1 MKSFFKKIGK
11 GLKKLGKGIMKIM
24 SSKIG
29 RIIGMVSLAFGV
41 GSIFKAMYQGVMKG
55 TAASTASLGAEV
67 GAEAVKEGVTQGT
80 VEVGKE
86 VGIKAAEKAAET
98 LAGSKAAMDATLEG
112 VVAQTNNLTN
122 AAGTVTGESVLAATS
137 EGVTKAVANGGAE
150 VATKGA
156 TFTPEVVSA
165 TTQQVGQQATQQ
177 TASTSMGLQKDI
189 LASADGA
196 AATTTASAEAGIT
209 AVPDSLLSP
218 SEITRQGTGSTTLQ
232 SAYAPYEPSL
242 LSPTELNLSQTGTAI
257 ETGLTG
263 SLPEGASTYNAS
275 SDLLTAAEKT
285 EIANFNKL
293 SPKKLADTLK
303 DPLTRERYDALA
315 PLSEGLKTEAGV
327 SMSLSPSSQL
337 QGVQEFTSFKEAF
350 QGGDNLISSLG
361 NVAERGL
368 SYDLGELTKGKLTG
382 FVGSRGV
389 YNTAQAT
396 AALLA
401 KPETI
406 EMPSQN
412 PYAAAEVATLSQI
425 GATTA
430 YQAPTMAM
438 DFSNQMATGNVAN
451 PFTTLNQIRQ
461 KAGFGNIYGSLNSMA
476 SMQAG

>member
-1 MKSFFKKIGK
+1 
-11 GLKKLGKGIMKIM
+11 
-24 SSKIG
+24 
-29 RIIGMVSLAFGV
+29 
-41 GSIFKAMYQGVMKG
+41 
-55 TAASTASLGAEV
+55 
-67 GAEAVKEGVTQGT
+67 
-80 VEVGKE
+80 
-86 VGIKAAEKAAET
+86 
-98 LAGSKAAMDATLEG
+98 
-112 VVAQTNNLTN
+112 
-122 AAGTVTGESVLAATS
+122 
-137 EGVTKAVANGGAE
+137 
-150 VATKGA
+150 
-156 TFTPEVVSA
+156 
-165 TTQQVGQQATQQ
+165 
-177 TASTSMGLQKDI
+177 
-189 LASADGA
+189 
-196 AATTTASAEAGIT
+196 
-209 AVPDSLLSP
+209 
-218 SEITRQGTGSTTLQ
+218 
-232 SAYAPYEPSL
+232 
-242 LSPTELNLSQTGTAI
+242 
-257 ETGLTG
+257 
-263 SLPEGASTYNAS
+263 
-275 SDLLTAAEKT
+275 
-285 EIANFNKL
+285 
-293 SPKKLADTLK
+293 
-303 DPLTRERYDALA
+303 
-315 PLSEGLKTEAGV
+315 
-327 SMSLSPSSQL
+327 MSLSPSSQL

-476 SMQAG
+476 SMQVG